1 MTKVLTQEDIA
12 EIIENSMYDTMD
24 LDVTYEDL
32 AKAAAKAIFEEL
44 AKGKWYATVYRKGFD
59 DGCSHMKEDSEAGK
73 VLENNND

>member
-44 AKGKWYATVYRKGFD
+44 AKG
-59 DGCSHMKEDSEAGK
+59 CK
-73 VLENNND
+73 VND

>member
-1 MTKVLTQEDIA
+1 MTKVLTQEDMA

-44 AKGKWYATVYRKGFD
+44 AKGY
-59 DGCSHMKEDSEAGK
+59 K
-73 VLENNND
+73 VND